1 MIKIS
6 RRASVLIG
14 FGLFL
19 IALII
24 MHFTGF
30 LNIFSLANLKS
41 HREMLVGFVAQHYFW
56 AVAIYLLVT
65 ILIIATT
72 LPLAAFVMILA
83 GLLFGLKWGVIYA
96 NIGATIGACV
106 SFIWLKYVF
115 GEAVPAHLKLRL
127 ANFSKNIEAYG
138 SLYFLSMHLMSLLP
152 FFLINTLAVV
162 AHISFFT
169 FLWTTSIG
177 IIPVSILYAYIGQR
191 LCEINAISEVLTL
204 PIMGAFILL
213 GLIALLPVLVSKFK
227 KLK

>member
-6 RRASVLIG
+6 KKASVLIG

-30 LNIFSLANLKS
+30 LNFFSLANLKS
-41 HREMLVGFVAQHYFW
+41 HREMLVAFVAQHYFLS
-56 AVAIYLLVT
+56 VAIYLLVT
-65 ILIIATT
+65 VVIIATT

-96 NIGATIGACV
+96 NIGATIGACI
-106 SFIWLKYVF
+106 SFFWLRYVF
-115 GEAVPAHLKLRL
+115 GETVPEHLRLRL
-127 ANFSKNIEAYG
+127 ANFSKNIESYG

-152 FFLINTLAVV
+152 FFLINTLAVL

-191 LCEINAISEVLTL
+191 LCEINAISEVLT
-204 PIMGAFILL
+204 PAVIGAFILL
-213 GLIALLPVLVSKFK
+213 GLVAVSPVLIS
-227 KLK
+227 KLKKIN